1 MYYIWNIAIYILY
14 ICIYT
19 YIYIYIICIYNIYI
33 YIFLYVYIYADFAS
47 HDYTLFILYILT
59 DSDFYRYRL
68 SVKKLMLR
76 MFVYFDISKFKYIF
90 IYFCIYKL

>member
-1 MYYIWNIAIYILY
+1 M
-14 ICIYT
+14 
-19 YIYIYIICIYNIYI
+19 YIYIYIYIYI
-33 YIFLYVYIYADFAS
+33 YFLYVYIYADFAS

-76 MFVYFDISKFKYIF
+76 MFVYFDI
-90 IYFCIYKL
+90 

>member
-1 MYYIWNIAIYILY
+1 MYIIYIY
-14 ICIYT
+14 IYV
-19 YIYIYIICIYNIYI
+19 YIYIYI
-33 YIFLYVYIYADFAS
+33 YIFVYVYIYADFAS
-47 HDYTLFILYILT
+47 HDYTLFILHILI